1 MKAADEADF
10 REFASVRAL
19 PLRRTAYFLC
29 ADWHLAEDLVQATL
43 IKMYGVWPKISRSG
57 PVDSYARK
65 VLLRCWLD
73 EQRRPWRR
81 RERRDGV
88 VPEQPVP
95 DVLYTGMSDLLRQA
109 LAEVPVKQRA
119 AIVLRYCADLSVAE
133 AAAVL
138 GCSEGTVKSQTARG
152 LETLRAAV
160 GSLAHAERGS

>member
-10 REFASVRAL
+10 REFASARTL

-29 ADWHLAEDLVQATL
+29 ADWHLAEYLVQATL
-43 IKMYGVWPKISRSG
+43 IKMYAVWPKLTKAG
-57 PVDSYARK
+57 PVDNYVRK
-65 VLLRCWLD
+65 VLLRCWMD

-88 VPEQPVP
+88 LPEQPVP
-95 DVLYTGMSDLLRQA
+95 AVLYTGMSDLLRQA

-119 AIVLRYCADLSVAE
+119 AIVLRYCADLSVAD
-133 AAAVL
+133 AAVL

-152 LETLRAAV
+152 LETLRKTVA
-160 GSLAHAERGS
+160 GLELAERVS